1 MVCVN
6 QKAFRHILSGNDTSA
21 GAKVL
26 RLLLRFISWPYGFS
40 VWFRNLLYDR
50 GLLPSIAAA
59 VPIISVGNITTGGT
73 GKTPLVIWLC
83 RYLEEKGLRCA
94 ILTRGYKTE
103 QGQMSDEP
111 ALLAKACPKT
121 TVIVDRDRASG
132 AEKAIGQYGAAVLV
146 LDDGFQHRRLER
158 DLNILTLD
166 ATCPFGYGHIL
177 PAGFLREPLS
187 GVRRASLIVI
197 TRYDQV
203 DTEAMQMLEE
213 QLTALAPEVPV
224 VKAVHQHTHAVTF
237 GSKVLP
243 LDSLRGKRAFV
254 FCGIGNPEAFV
265 NHVQHNQINVVGT
278 QLFNDHHPYTLDNLK
293 AILNAA
299 KKCDAEI
306 VLCTQKDW
314 VKTALLNPD
323 RPEIPLAFLA
333 MELVFVEGI
342 EKLKTKVDCLLEI
355 QPTSSGSTYL

>member
-6 QKAFRHILSGNDTSA
+6 QKAFRHILSGSDTRI

-26 RLLLRFISWPYGFS
+26 RLLLRFISWLYGLL
-40 VWFRNLLYDR
+40 VRCRNILYDR
-50 GLLPSIAAA
+50 GTLASVTAA
-59 VPIISVGNITTGGT
+59 VPVISVGNITTGGT

-83 RYLEEKGLRCA
+83 RYLEDKGLRCA

-111 ALLAKACPKT
+111 ALLAKACSKT
-121 TVIVDRDRASG
+121 TVIVDPDRAAG
-132 AEKAIGQYGAAVLV
+132 AKKAIQQYGAGVLV
-146 LDDGFQHRRLER
+146 LDDGFQHRRLNR
-158 DLNILTLD
+158 DLDILTLD

-177 PAGFLREPLS
+177 PAGLLREPLS

-203 DTEAMQMLEE
+203 EPEAMRQLED
-213 QLTALAPEVPV
+213 QVATLAPEVPV
-224 VKAVHQHTHAVTF
+224 VKATHQHTHAVTF

-243 LDSLRGKRAFV
+243 LESLHGKRAFV
-254 FCGIGNPEAFV
+254 FCGIGNPEAFFG
-265 NHVQHNQINVVGT
+265 HVEQNNIIVVGT
-278 QLFNDHHPYTLDNLK
+278 QIFNDHHPYTLDDLK
-293 AILNAA
+293 AILIAA
-299 KKCDAEI
+299 KGCRAEM

-323 RPEIPLAFLA
+323 RSEIPLAYLA

-342 EKLKTKVDCLLEI
+342 EILKARVDRLLET
-355 QPTSSGSTYL
+355 QQTSNGSAEQ